1 MSQKGIE
8 QLVGRAL
15 ADKKFLEDLMK
26 DPEGKIKQSGLDVS
40 AQELEQIRKVD
51 RAKAK
56 QFAETFA
63 KEFAD
68 RQQAG
73 Y

>member
-26 DPEGKIKQSGLDVS
+26 DPEGKIKQSGFDISV
-40 AQELEQIRKVD
+40 QELEQIKKVD
-51 RAKAK
+51 SGKAR
-56 QFAETFA
+56 QFAERFSS
-63 KEFAD
+63 EFTS
-68 RQQAG
+68 RQQGCA
-73 Y
+73 